1 MALWESTSRSIVV
14 WHIVWGYC
22 SLAQW
27 HGSPVRA
34 TGTTPQ
40 PPPPPPTPVAP
51 DLVKAMEKAP
61 RGGVR
66 AVSLMQKSWLM
77 PANRHMKRPLMRL
90 RERVLR

>member
-40 PPPPPPTPVAP
+40 PPPPHTRRTGFGEG
-51 DLVKAMEKAP
+51 DGEGTL
-61 RGGVR
+61 RWR
-66 AVSLMQKSWLM
+66 ACGFSNAEEL
-77 PANRHMKRPLMRL
+77 ANAGK
-90 RERVLR
+90 